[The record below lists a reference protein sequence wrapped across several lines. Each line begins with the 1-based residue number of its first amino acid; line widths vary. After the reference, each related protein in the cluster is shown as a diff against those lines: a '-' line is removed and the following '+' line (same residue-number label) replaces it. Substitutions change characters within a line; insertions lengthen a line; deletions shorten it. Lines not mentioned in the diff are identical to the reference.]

1 MPRLPHPHS
10 LHLCRSRHGIWY
22 VRYVVP
28 SDIRAQHPHLPK
40 EIRRSTGTS
49 VIRLAKRLA
58 RDFLGQFVRGLAAT
72 GLDMPNSND
81 DRLDNILKGLM
92 PGGSV
97 SRQRAAGHPQVSPMV
112 IDVDPKTGGIT
123 RIESQPHDSPQ
134 AIEMIT
140 RLLREQRDTTS
151 AALAAGQIGIA
162 ATPRSP
168 AVGINIM
175 PTQQPLPNGRWLSE
189 ATANY
194 LEQLLKK
201 GKHNAQTLTY
211 AHEPSL
217 RIFRELISDKRRLFG
232 DPGQAGTWDIRIN
245 LLTPDHMDRFI
256 ADLWNLPAQQG
267 KRPEAN
273 DAKSVLATGG
283 PKQSRGNVVK
293 RLRHVL
299 PLVEWLNK
307 RSELHK
313 DVLGRL
319 QSSLNGIV
327 NERVVEAAQPLDFDE
342 ESDGE
347 DEGGYIAF
355 SAADLQRLFHPAV
368 YEAHAAGDAAR
379 YWIPLL
385 GRYTG
390 CRLNEIAQA
399 GVRDVRKLGEIPCLC
414 ITSIEK
420 DANGNIVPLAQR
432 RKRLKT
438 KAGRRSIP
446 LHPELLRL
454 GFTEYAEDRHKEG
467 KALLF
472 DLPWFKKD
480 AYGKYPGR
488 DFRRLSEAVGVWE
501 KKRRVFHS
509 FRATISQQLDV
520 AGLDSTLVDRFLG
533 HRVNTVRARHYGR
546 NREGISMPLQ
556 RVLEALGKIPADTPV
571 PTWPETRKARGRQL
585 KKLCIEL
592 CLAPVDGEEPP
603 GV

>member
-1 MPRLPHPHS
+1 M
-10 LHLCRSRHGIWY
+10 
-22 VRYVVP
+22 
-28 SDIRAQHPHLPK
+28 
-40 EIRRSTGTS
+40 
-49 VIRLAKRLA
+49 RLARRLA
-58 RDFLGQFVRGLAAT
+58 RDFLGHFVSGLAAT

-81 DRLDNILKGLM
+81 DRLDNILRGLM
-92 PGGSV
+92 PGGNV
-97 SRQRAAGHPQVSPMV
+97 TRQRAAGHPQVAPMV

-123 RIESQPHDSPQ
+123 RIESQPHDTPQ
-134 AIEMIT
+134 AIAMIT
-140 RLLREQRDTTS
+140 KLLREQRETTA
-151 AALAAGQIGIA
+151 AALAPGQMGVAASPQSPAIGII
-162 ATPRSP
+162 PSL
-168 AVGINIM
+168 
-175 PTQQPLPNGRWLSE
+175 QPLQTGRWLSE
-189 ATANY
+189 ATTDY
-194 LEQLLKK
+194 LAQLLKK
-201 GKHNAQTLTY
+201 GRHNAQTVTY

-217 RIFRELISDKRRLFG
+217 RIFRELISDARRMFG
-232 DPGQAGTWDIRIN
+232 NPGQAGTWDIRIN
-245 LLTPDHMDRFI
+245 LLSPDHMDRFI
-256 ADLWNLPAQQG
+256 ADLWNFPAQQG
-267 KRPEAN
+267 KRPDTT
-273 DAKSVLATGG
+273 DAQSVLAAGG

-299 PLVEWLNK
+299 PLVEWLDK

-319 QSSLNGIV
+319 RSSLNGIV
-327 NERVVEAAQPLDFDE
+327 AERVEGVAQALYFGE

-414 ITSIEK
+414 ITSTEK
-420 DANGNIVPLAQR
+420 DASGITVPVAQR

-438 KAGRRSIP
+438 KAGRRTIP

-454 GFTEYAEDRHKEG
+454 GFMEYADERHKEG

-509 FRATISQQLDV
+509 FRATISQQLE
-520 AGLDSTLVDRFLG
+520 AIELESTLIDRFLG

-546 NREGISMPLQ
+546 NPQGISMPLQ
-556 RVLEALGKIPADTPV
+556 RVLDALKQIPADTPV
-571 PTWPETRKARGRQL
+571 PTWPQTSKARGRQL

-592 CLAPVDGEEPP
+592 GLAPVDGEVPP
-603 GV
+603 IA